1 MTVGWGTLAYGLA
14 AGAQLGLALV
24 FLLNGARARRF
35 DALMTS
41 FAFYAFSMGLV
52 AIVTARLHLSSSLS
66 DYADWIRIL
75 GLGGLVSIVA
85 LVALIAVW
93 TASIP
98 RMVLVVFAVATAA
111 IALLQLTLPNG
122 LLVGEIDGLR
132 EVALLGDRFAVH
144 EGSSSTWRPVLDMYL
159 LFTFAVVVAAIVRG
173 YRTGHRT
180 HSMLMAATLAVTIG
194 SSYYDSLVDFGIVAT
209 PYLAPFGTLAP
220 AIAGAVFLAERS
232 MRTERQLV
240 EQTTSLEETVI
251 ERTAALIDAN
261 RRLEDQLA
269 RQRTSTRNLAS
280 LAERFELSNAMVA
293 PNSTTIE
300 TSISALL
307 ETLGTMISASNVE
320 LRIDDDH
327 VEGLLPRSTTWRRPT
342 SEGARADAD
351 GDPTAIIEDIKVGTR
366 SVGHLSADLTGNPV
380 GAPDAAQYIGLAAEH
395 LAGLIHRLDLVAQV
409 ADSAVEDERHRIAME
424 LHDSVTQRM
433 YSVSFLADA
442 AIHEAGVASPE
453 LTALVERIR
462 ELVLS
467 SLAELR
473 VLLLELRPTSFDD
486 VELHLLLEQLAD
498 NLMSAYDAEIIVDA
512 ASSPPMTTDIKTALY
527 RISQEAISN
536 ACRHGHPDR
545 IIVELAQ
552 DGDLVSLA
560 IRDDGVG
567 FGTTTAGNGAGLDNL
582 RSRAGSIDAE
592 IAITSSP
599 GAGTSVVVR
608 YARPAPPATSTGPS
622 GSVGAVVTEG
632 APR

>member
-1 MTVGWGTLAYGLA
+1 
-14 AGAQLGLALV
+14 
-24 FLLNGARARRF
+24 
-35 DALMTS
+35 
-41 FAFYAFSMGLV
+41 
-52 AIVTARLHLSSSLS
+52 
-66 DYADWIRIL
+66 
-75 GLGGLVSIVA
+75 
-85 LVALIAVW
+85 
-93 TASIP
+93 
-98 RMVLVVFAVATAA
+98 
-111 IALLQLTLPNG
+111 
-122 LLVGEIDGLR
+122 
-132 EVALLGDRFAVH
+132 
-144 EGSSSTWRPVLDMYL
+144 
-159 LFTFAVVVAAIVRG
+159 
-173 YRTGHRT
+173 
-180 HSMLMAATLAVTIG
+180 
-194 SSYYDSLVDFGIVAT
+194 
-209 PYLAPFGTLAP
+209 
-220 AIAGAVFLAERS
+220 
-232 MRTERQLV
+232 
-240 EQTTSLEETVI
+240 
-251 ERTAALIDAN
+251 
-261 RRLEDQLA
+261 LEDQLA

-307 ETLGTMISASNVE
+307 EALGTMVAASNVE

-327 VEGLLPRSTTWRRPT
+327 VEGLLPRSTTWRRPP

-351 GDPTAIIEDIKVGTR
+351 GGPTAIIEDIKVGTR
-366 SVGHLSADLTGNPV
+366 SVGHLSADPV
-380 GAPDAAQYIGLAAEH
+380 GAPDAAQYLGLAAEH

-442 AIHEAGVASPE
+442 AVHEAGEASPE
-453 LTALVERIR
+453 LAELVERIR

-512 ASSPPMTTDIKTALY
+512 ASSPPMTTEIKTALY

-560 IRDDGVG
+560 VRDDGVG
-567 FGTTTAGNGAGLDNL
+567 FDTTSAGIGAGLDNL

-608 YARPAPPATSTGPS
+608 YARPAPSARSTEPS
-622 GSVGAVVTEG
+622 DSVGAGVTEG